1 MWFKFSFRML
11 SKTLEKLFILEY
23 NMAFVYRSNIDP
35 YLPRKTPGP
44 GNHRL
49 IQPIIAHIYRN
60 N

>member
-1 MWFKFSFRML
+1 MWFKLFFRML
-11 SKTLEKLFILEY
+11 SKTLEKHFIIEF

-35 YLPRKTPGP
+35 YQPRKTPGP

-49 IQPIIAHIYRN
+49 IQPIIAHIHRN